1 MIRSRAVTSPSQ
13 MTKRLSELMR
23 LMPFLRSFAD
33 EPTVRRSALRMLA
46 DFRSGVR
53 DMIIKHPMNL
63 VAIHDHPY
71 AFSFQLLVNF
81 ELLSLSR

>member
-1 MIRSRAVTSPSQ
+1 
-13 MTKRLSELMR
+13 
-23 LMPFLRSFAD
+23 
-33 EPTVRRSALRMLA
+33 MLA